1 MMVYERPEFGGK
13 AMELSEDLPSLY
25 EHFHS
30 TDVHSCN
37 VIGGHWIFYEHPHYR
52 GRQYLMSPG
61 QYRRFNEWGSLSPRV
76 GSIKRIVCENNF
88 YQHTV

>member
-1 MMVYERPEFGGK
+1 MMLYERPEFGGRV
-13 AMELSEDLPSLY
+13 MELMEDVPSLY

-52 GRQYLMSPG
+52 GRQYLMGPG

-76 GSIKRIVCENNF
+76 GSIRHIVCENNF
-88 YQHTV
+88 YQHAV